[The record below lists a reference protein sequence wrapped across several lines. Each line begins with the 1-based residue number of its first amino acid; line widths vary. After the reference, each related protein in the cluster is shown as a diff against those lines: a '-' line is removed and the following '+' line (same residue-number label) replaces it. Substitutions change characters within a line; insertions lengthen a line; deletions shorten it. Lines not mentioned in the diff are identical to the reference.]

1 VRCCNGMPARTEGF
15 HQEIN
20 AGFRHHFPSAR
31 KKVDRDKPV
40 FRPSVDREVTFS
52 QNDDAAYT
60 VRAEP
65 VEAFGHDGGARPL
78 CSFEHENPHTFDVA
92 GAFAI
97 AIVEIDEC
105 VMSKWGHIR

>member
-1 VRCCNGMPARTEGF
+1 MPAGAEGF

-20 AGFRHHFPSAR
+20 AGFRQHFPSAR
-31 KKVDRDKPV
+31 KKIDCGKPV
-40 FRPSVDREVTFS
+40 FWPGMDGKMTFS

-65 VEAFGHDGGARPL
+65 VEAFSHDGSARPL
-78 CSFEHENPHTFDVA
+78 RSFQHENPHMLDIA

-97 AIVEIDEC
+97 AIVEIDKC
-105 VMSKWGHIR
+105 VMSKCWHIR